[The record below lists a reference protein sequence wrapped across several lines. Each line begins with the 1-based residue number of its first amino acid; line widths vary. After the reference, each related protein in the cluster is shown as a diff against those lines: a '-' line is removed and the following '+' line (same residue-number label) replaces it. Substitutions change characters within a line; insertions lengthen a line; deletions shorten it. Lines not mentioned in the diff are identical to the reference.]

1 MKLHRM
7 LGFRCNNGK
16 GNPVEGFD
24 SYLAIAVAFFIVTV
38 SPGPANIAVATV
50 AMHSGRRPGLLFGL
64 GLSVGLAFWGMVAA
78 TGLGVILQSTTT
90 LLTLLKLL
98 GGAYLLW
105 LAIQS
110 GRSAAQSNAEM
121 QVRTTTGRWF
131 WRGLL
136 LNLSN
141 PKAVVAWMAALSMGL
156 GQDTGPYAVAVATL
170 FCISLGVVNYAGYAL
185 TFSLPGF
192 MAGYRRSR
200 RWIEGVVAGLFALAG
215 FGLIRS
221 ALTR

>member
-1 MKLHRM
+1 MEHLD
-7 LGFRCNNGK
+7 N
-16 GNPVEGFD
+16 
-24 SYLAIAVAFFIVTV
+24 YLAIAVAFFIVTV

-64 GLSVGLAFWGMVAA
+64 GLSVGLAFWGAVAA
-78 TGLGVILQSTTT
+78 TGLGVMLQSTTT
-90 LLTLLKLL
+90 FLTFLKLF
-98 GGAYLLW
+98 GGAYLIW
-105 LAIQS
+105 LAVQS
-110 GRSAAQSNAEM
+110 GRSAARKTDDMTAQT
-121 QVRTTTGRWF
+121 QKGRWF

-156 GQDTGPYAVAVATL
+156 GQETGTLAVAIATL
-170 FCISLGVVNYAGYAL
+170 ICIGLGFVNYAGYAL

-200 RWIEGVVAGLFALAG
+200 RWIDGVVAGLFALAG

-221 ALTR
+221 ALTRQ